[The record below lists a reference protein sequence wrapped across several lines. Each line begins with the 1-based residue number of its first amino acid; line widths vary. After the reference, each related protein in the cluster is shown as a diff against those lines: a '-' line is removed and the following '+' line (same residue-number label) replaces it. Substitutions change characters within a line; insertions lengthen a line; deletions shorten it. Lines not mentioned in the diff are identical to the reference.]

1 MPCEDGMR
9 NSSFLQSELKLQ
21 FLFVLPSFLVLL
33 LNLMHTQIA
42 E

>member
-33 LNLMHTQIA
+33 NLMHTQIA